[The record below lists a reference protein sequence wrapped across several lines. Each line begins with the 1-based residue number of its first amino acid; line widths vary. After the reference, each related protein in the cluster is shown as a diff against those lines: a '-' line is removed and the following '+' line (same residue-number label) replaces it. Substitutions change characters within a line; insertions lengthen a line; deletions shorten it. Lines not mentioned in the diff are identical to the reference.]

1 MELST
6 QAVKKIVREELPGLM
21 KKDKRIRKFIL
32 DLSKKPWDELNEK
45 TDKLEKQTES
55 RFDLLLD
62 ELRKDREEQSR
73 KWEEQSRKWEE
84 QNKKWKEK
92 QAEDNR
98 KWEEQNNKW
107 EEQNKKWEEKQAEDN
122 RKWEE
127 QNKKWEE
134 QNKKWKEKQAEDNRK
149 WEEQNKKWEEKQAED
164 NRKWEENQKMLIKLH
179 QKHDSTLGALGA
191 RWGLRSESSFRNALK
206 NILKDF
212 DVKVLNTQE
221 YDEKG
226 EVFGRPEQIELDII
240 IINGKLMVCEI
251 KSSMSRADMYTF
263 YKKAKFYER
272 IHQKEADRYIVISPM
287 VEDRAKDVAKDLGI
301 AIYSYA
307 EEMEEELE
315 GK

>member
-32 DLSKKPWDELNEK
+32 DLSKEPWDELSEK
-45 TDKLEKQTES
+45 TDRLEKQTES
-55 RFDLLLD
+55 RFDLLLE
-62 ELRKDREEQSR
+62 ELRKDREEQ
-73 KWEEQSRKWEE
+73 
-84 QNKKWKEK
+84 NK
-92 QAEDNR
+92 
-98 KWEEQNNKW
+98 
-107 EEQNKKWEEKQAEDN
+107 
-122 RKWEE
+122 
-127 QNKKWEE
+127 
-134 QNKKWKEKQAEDNRK
+134 
-149 WEEQNKKWEEKQAED
+149 
-164 NRKWEENQKMLIKLH
+164 KWEENQKELVRLH
-179 QKHDSTLGALGA
+179 RMHDSTLGALGA

-212 DVKVLNTQE
+212 DVTVLNTQE

-240 IINGKLMVCEI
+240 IINGKRMICEL

-272 IHQKEADRYIVISPM
+272 IHQKESDRYIVISPM

-301 AIYSYA
+301 TIYSYA
-307 EEMEEELE
+307 EEMEEENWSVK
-315 GK
+315 G

>member
-1 MELST
+1 MELSA

-32 DLSKKPWDELNEK
+32 ELSKEPWDELNEK
-45 TDKLEKQTES
+45 TDRLEKQTES

-73 KWEEQSRKWEE
+73 KWKEQRAEDKKRWDE
-84 QNKKWKEK
+84 QNEKWRE
-92 QAEDNR
+92 QNR
-98 KWEEQNNKW
+98 KWD
-107 EEQNKKWEEKQAEDN
+107 EQNKKWEE
-122 RKWEE
+122 
-127 QNKKWEE
+127 
-134 QNKKWKEKQAEDNRK
+134 
-149 WEEQNKKWEEKQAED
+149 
-164 NRKWEENQKMLIKLH
+164 NQKVLIKLH

-212 DVKVLNTQE
+212 DVKVLNIKE

-226 EVFGRPEQIELDII
+226 EVFGRPEDIELDII
-240 IINGKLMVCEI
+240 IINGKRMICEL

-272 IHQKEADRYIVISPM
+272 IHQKESDRYIVISPM
-287 VEDRAKDVAKDLGI
+287 VEDRAKDVAKALGI
-301 AIYSYA
+301 TIYSYA
-307 EEMEEELE
+307 EEMEEELT
-315 GK
+315 

>member
-32 DLSKKPWDELNEK
+32 ELSKEPWDEF
-45 TDKLEKQTES
+45 EKQTES

-73 KWEEQSRKWEE
+73 KWKEQKAED
-84 QNKKWKEK
+84 NKKWAEQK
-92 QAEDNR
+92 AEDNK
-98 KWEEQNNKW
+98 KWAEQKA
-107 EEQNKKWEEKQAEDN
+107 EDNKKWEEQRAED
-122 RKWEE
+122 
-127 QNKKWEE
+127 NKKWEE
-134 QNKKWKEKQAEDNRK
+134 QNKRWEK
-149 WEEQNKKWEEKQAED
+149 
-164 NRKWEENQKMLIKLH
+164 NQVEFDKVH
-179 QKHDSTLGALGA
+179 RKHDSTLGALGA

-212 DVKVLNTQE
+212 DIKVLNIQE
-221 YDEKG
+221 YDERG
-226 EVFGRPEQIELDII
+226 EVFGRPEDIELDIV
-240 IINGKLMVCEI
+240 IINGKRMICEL

-287 VEDRAKDVAKDLGI
+287 VEGRAREVAKDLGI
-301 AIYSYA
+301 TIYSYA
-307 EEMEEELE
+307 EEMGGELV
-315 GK
+315 